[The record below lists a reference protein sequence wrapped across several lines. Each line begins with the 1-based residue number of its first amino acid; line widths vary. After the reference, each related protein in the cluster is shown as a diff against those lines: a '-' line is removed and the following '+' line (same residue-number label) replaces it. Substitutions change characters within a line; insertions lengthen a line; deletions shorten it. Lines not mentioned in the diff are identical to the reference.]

1 MLHDSPLKEEF
12 FAWMTDLDLR
22 VAREVA
28 AARCPLCGG
37 PLHQGNYERK
47 PRGGLLAGAGEAF
60 RTRYSLCCGWCRKRA
75 LPPSLRFLG
84 RRVYL
89 GAVVVLATVVAQV
102 ASTLKGARAVTAVP
116 GRTLRRWGAWW
127 LSTFPATRTWTEL
140 RPRFMPPPPD
150 EADLPR
156 SLVER
161 LATDVETNSETPTLG
176 EVCLLAARLLAPAT
190 TTSLLDASRF
200 VRGLGG
206 GVILG

>member
-1 MLHDSPLKEEF
+1 MLHDSRLKEEF
-12 FAWMTDLDLR
+12 FAWMTDLDIRL
-22 VAREVA
+22 AREVA
-28 AARCPLCGG
+28 AGRCPLCGG

-89 GAVVVLATVVAQV
+89 EAVVLLATVVAQA
-102 ASTLKGARAVTAVP
+102 ASTLKEARAVTAVP

-127 LSTFPATRTWTEL
+127 RSTFPATRTWTE

-150 EADLPR
+150 AADLPR
-156 SLVER
+156 SLINR
-161 LATDVETNSETPTLG
+161 LATDVEGNGETPALG
-176 EVCLLAARLLAPAT
+176 DVCLLAARLLAPAT
-190 TTSLLDASRF
+190 TSLPDASRF
-200 VRGLGG
+200 VGGLGG
-206 GVILG
+206 RLALG